1 MTKTITHTEINST
14 DTNNA
19 STDSVDIARKLEDL
33 HEAAIW
39 QLNAALEAGWD
50 DAVTGISDSYAT
62 DERNLRRRWL
72 RSAA

>member
-1 MTKTITHTEINST
+1 MTNTITQTDINS
-14 DTNNA
+14 A
-19 STDSVDIARKLEDL
+19 ELAAELERL
-33 HEAAIW
+33 QEAAVW

-50 DAVTGISDSYAT
+50 DATTDISNSYAA

>member
-1 MTKTITHTEINST
+1 MTNTITHTDI
-14 DTNNA
+14 DT
-19 STDSVDIARKLEDL
+19 TELDGELERL
-33 HEAAIW
+33 QEAAIW

-50 DAVTGISDSYAT
+50 DATTGISNSYAA

>member
-1 MTKTITHTEINST
+1 MTNTITHTAI
-14 DTNNA
+14 DTANL
-19 STDSVDIARKLEDL
+19 DRELERL
-33 HEAAIW
+33 HEAAVW

-50 DAVTGISDSYAT
+50 DATTDIANSYAT

>member
-1 MTKTITHTEINST
+1 MTNTINQTST
-14 DTNNA
+14 GPADLA
-19 STDSVDIARKLEDL
+19 VELERL
-33 HEAAIW
+33 QEAAIW

-50 DAVTGISDSYAT
+50 DATTDISNSYAA

>member
-1 MTKTITHTEINST
+1 MTNTITHTAI
-14 DTNNA
+14 DT
-19 STDSVDIARKLEDL
+19 TELDRELERL
-33 HEAAIW
+33 QEAAIW

-50 DAVTGISDSYAT
+50 DATTGISNSYAA

>member
-1 MTKTITHTEINST
+1 MTNTINQTST
-14 DTNNA
+14 
-19 STDSVDIARKLEDL
+19 SPVDLAVELERL
-33 HEAAIW
+33 QEAAIW

-50 DAVTGISDSYAT
+50 DATTDISNSYAA